1 MENSNPNFPRISTCR
16 MANDAVNKYAP
27 YSLKKKKED
36 APYMEKIAIAFFY

>member
-1 MENSNPNFPRISTCR
+1 

-36 APYMEKIAIAFFY
+36 APYMEKIAVAFFISSVFIILT